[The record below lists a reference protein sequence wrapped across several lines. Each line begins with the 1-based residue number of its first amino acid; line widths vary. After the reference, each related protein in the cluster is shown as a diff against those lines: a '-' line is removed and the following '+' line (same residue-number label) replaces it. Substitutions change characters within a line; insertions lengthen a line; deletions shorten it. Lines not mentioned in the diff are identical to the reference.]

1 MIFCSGERRRLYGT
15 SINHQ
20 IWQKK
25 IEKNLCINFAQPIS
39 RVDSGYP
46 KRSLISNGIVFK
58 SYVTAFAIVTRA
70 KCFAKIISVSE
81 KNKSRKYNWPPVY
94 IVNIFDICIYT

>member
-1 MIFCSGERRRLYGT
+1 MAKILKKKMKDKIFAQVQFNT
-15 SINHQ
+15 
-20 IWQKK
+20 
-25 IEKNLCINFAQPIS
+25 QPIS